1 MGIANSHFLSSGIFA
16 FLFGS
21 TFMMSIRFLRQA
33 VAFSLMTL
41 LVSAFASAQPP
52 GGGGRGGFGG
62 FGGGGGGRGFTM
74 DRAMLLR
81 NEQVRKELTIEE
93 AQAATIDAALEA
105 YREERSAAPRPD
117 RDAIGKMSEEERTA
131 LFDKMRKEGE
141 ELSKKTDE
149 VLSALLETEQTKR
162 LDQISFQLKLQGS
175 TLDTLKSDELKT
187 KLSLTEEQIAKLD
200 DIQKSVDAEREKAR
214 AEREAGG
221 GGGRPQGGGFSPGG
235 AGFEQMIAARKKTTD
250 DAMAVLTAD
259 QTKIIDEMTGAKFE
273 LDMRAM
279 FGGGRPGGGGQDGGG
294 GRQRNGGGGN
304 RPPAE

>member
-1 MGIANSHFLSSGIFA
+1 LA

-33 VAFSLMTL
+33 VACGLVTL

-52 GGGGRGGFGG
+52 GGGRGGFGG
-62 FGGGGGGRGFTM
+62 GFGGGRGFTM

-81 NEQVRKELTIEE
+81 NEQVRKELKIEE

-117 RDAIGKMSEEERTA
+117 REAIGKMSDEERTA

-149 VLSALLETEQTKR
+149 VLAALLEADQTKR
-162 LDQISFQLKLQGS
+162 LDQISFQMKLNSAMIS
-175 TLDTLKSDELKT
+175 TLKGDDLKS

-200 DIQKSVDAEREKAR
+200 EVEKTADADRQKMFEEMR
-214 AEREAGG
+214 AAGG
-221 GGGRPQGGGFSPGG
+221 GGRGQGGGE
-235 AGFEQMIAARKKTTD
+235 GFAQMQEKMQAARKKTTD
-250 DAMAVLTAD
+250 AAMAVLTPE
-259 QTKIIDEMTGAKFE
+259 QTKTIEDMSGAKFE

-279 FGGGRPGGGGQDGGG
+279 FGGGRPGGGGGRPPGEGGQDGGG
-294 GRQRNGGGGN
+294 RRRNGGGD
-304 RPPAE
+304 RPSAE

>member
-1 MGIANSHFLSSGIFA
+1 
-16 FLFGS
+16 
-21 TFMMSIRFLRQA
+21 MMSIRFLRQA
-33 VAFSLMTL
+33 VAFSLVTL

-62 FGGGGGGRGFTM
+62 FGGGGGRGFTM

-81 NEQVRKELTIEE
+81 NEQVRKELKIEE

-105 YREERSAAPRPD
+105 YREERSASPRPD

-149 VLSALLETEQTKR
+149 VLAALLETDQTKR
-162 LDQISFQLKLQGS
+162 LDQISFQMKLNAAMIA
-175 TLDTLKSDELKT
+175 TLKGDDLKS
-187 KLSLTEEQIAKLD
+187 KLSLTDEQIAKLD
-200 DIQKSVDAEREKAR
+200 EVEKTAEADRQKMMEEMR
-214 AEREAGG
+214 AAGG
-221 GGGRPQGGGFSPGG
+221 GRGQAGGGAPGGGRGGEGF
-235 AGFEQMIAARKKTTD
+235 AQMQEKMQAARKKTTD
-250 DAMAVLTAD
+250 AAMAVLTAD
-259 QTKIIDEMTGAKFE
+259 QTKTIDEMSGAKFE

-279 FGGGRPGGGGQDGGG
+279 LGGGRPGGGGQDGGG